1 MLECVYLLYAC
12 AAYFTRYDPR
22 RFPLTL
28 SASSCS
34 CDAALLPAL
43 RLQAR
48 SKWKGSYHIRQGMRD
63 AAPCGGRSRPSTAGE
78 NQRNLERINVESVHS
93 VKSVKVCFKVHTVIT
108 RRPRAAHTT
117 RSSYEG
123 RRGPG
128 RAPARASSTA
138 RASASPSSTA
148 SSVAPRCSSGARG
161 RSVRAS

>member
-63 AAPCGGRSRPSTAGE
+63 AAPCGGRLAHGRRP
-78 NQRNLERINVESVHS
+78 LESINVESVHS
-93 VKSVKVCFKVHTVIT
+93 VKSVKVRFNVHTVIT

-148 SSVAPRCSSGARG
+148 SSVAPRCSSGAPE
-161 RSVRAS
+161 RSSRAS